1 MVFELTLYR
10 KVATPLYKEEL
21 VDKDLKSTN
30 CTVEPTLDENCS
42 KNRFEDVCRN
52 YH

>member
-1 MVFELTLYR
+1 MVFELALRR

-30 CTVEPTLDENCS
+30 WNVERTLDDFLEVCY
-42 KNRFEDVCRN
+42 KRFRN
-52 YH
+52 LS